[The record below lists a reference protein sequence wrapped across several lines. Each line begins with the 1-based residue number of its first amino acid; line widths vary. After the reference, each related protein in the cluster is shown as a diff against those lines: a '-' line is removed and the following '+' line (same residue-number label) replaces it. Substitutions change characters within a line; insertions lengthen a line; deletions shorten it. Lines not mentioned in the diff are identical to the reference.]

1 MANFFEEYFGIEIKR
16 KKEKE
21 VESFVPPTNDDGA
34 IDIATASGGAYATYV
49 DLDGVASTEAELIN
63 GYRELSL
70 QPEIEDAIDQIVNE
84 AIAIDE
90 ADLVNINLDTVDS
103 LTEKTKKKVKAEF
116 DEIKK
121 IINFNNIG
129 YELFRRFYIDGRM
142 KFHVIY
148 EDNPSKGIRELRYID
163 PRKLRKVR
171 VVEKDNKGEATIQ
184 KIKKEYYIFN
194 DAGFGTQK
202 NKGGSIQNAT
212 TGLRIEKDSIID
224 VTSGLMNE
232 NNTLVLSY
240 LHKALRPMNMLRT
253 LEDSVVIYRI
263 ARAPERRVFY
273 IDTGNLPKAKA
284 EQYLR
289 DMMTRHKN
297 KLVYDA
303 STGKIRDDR
312 KHMTMLEDYWLP
324 RRGDASKGTEI
335 SSLSG
340 GQNLGE
346 MEDVKYFKRK
356 LYEALDLPISRLEE
370 QSGFNI
376 GRQSQI
382 TRDEL
387 NFQKFIYRM
396 RKKFSEIFIQALEKQ
411 LLLKK
416 IITED
421 EWMSI
426 KSDIYFD
433 FAMDNHFT
441 EMKNLDILMA
451 RLEAANNIEPFVG
464 RYYSEEWVRKN
475 VLYQDD
481 DEIKEIDKQKKSE
494 GIEDGDGEDEDM
506 NTNFQNPLDKK
517 PVERQEPKIN
527 KPDPELK
534 NK

>member
-1 MANFFEEYFGIEIKR
+1 MANIFEEFFGFEIRR
-16 KKEKE
+16 KKEKD
-21 VESFVPPTNDDGA
+21 VESFVPPTNEDGA
-34 IDIATASGGAYATYV
+34 IDIATASGGSYATYV
-49 DLDGVASTEAELIN
+49 DLDGAASTEAELIN

-103 LTEKTKKKVKAEF
+103 LTDKTKNKVRDAF
-116 DEIKK
+116 DDIKK
-121 IINFNNIG
+121 ILDFNNIG

-142 KFHVIY
+142 KFHVIL
-148 EDNPSKGIRELRYID
+148 EDTPSNGIREIRYID
-163 PRKLRKVR
+163 PRKIRKVR
-171 VVEKDNKGEATIQ
+171 EIEKDAKDEAILQ
-184 KIKKEYYIFN
+184 KVKKEYYIFN
-194 DAGFGTQK
+194 DAGYGKK
-202 NKGGSIQNAT
+202 NTMGSGINNAT
-212 TGLRIEKDSIID
+212 TGLRIEKDAIID
-224 VTSGLMNE
+224 VSSGLMNE

-289 DMMTRHKN
+289 DMMVRHKN

-356 LYEALDLPISRLEE
+356 LYEALDIPISRLEE
-370 QSGFNI
+370 QQGFNI

-387 NFQKFIYRM
+387 NFQKFIYRL
-396 RKKFSEIFIQALEKQ
+396 RKKFSAIFLQALEKQ
-411 LLLKK
+411 LLIKK

-421 EWMSI
+421 EWNSI
-426 KSDIYFD
+426 KSDVYFD

-451 RLEAANNIEPFVG
+451 RLEAANNIEPHVG
-464 RYYSEEWVRKN
+464 KYYSVEWVRKN

-481 DEIKEIDKQKKSE
+481 DEIKEIDKQMKSE
-494 GIEDGDGEDEDM
+494 GVDETDDDDDE
-506 NTNFQNPLDKK
+506 TTANFENPLDKK
-517 PVERQEPKIN
+517 PVERSTPKVE
-527 KPDPELK
+527 KPEK
-534 NK
+534 QN